1 MTTGCGGDVGIRH
14 FIRGAALAF
23 VAVCLAPAIA
33 FGAVLPPDDVAVAAG
48 PGPYNFDCNSRGQQI
63 VQFLAPA
70 PAGRFTVRGYFHI
83 EKGYYGT
90 EWAPTAY
97 IGLRDAHSS
106 LAVTL
111 QGEVNGEYT
120 RVEIYSVMPRT
131 ADSRKLLAMTP
142 LTYRYIP
149 FSITM
154 NADGTV
160 SESVGTNAATLS
172 PAPFT
177 ASSIQLA
184 CLSAHAK
191 FRDVTVTAAP

>member
-1 MTTGCGGDVGIRH
+1 MGLGN
-14 FIRGAALAF
+14 FSRGAALAI
-23 VAVCLAPAIA
+23 VALCPAAPVM
-33 FGAVLPPDDVAVAAG
+33 GAVMPPDDVAVAPG

-63 VQFLAPA
+63 VQFLAQA
-70 PAGRFTVRGYFHI
+70 PAGRVTVKGYFHF
-83 EKGYYGT
+83 EKTYYGT
-90 EWAPTAY
+90 EWAPLAY
-97 IGLRDAHSS
+97 IGLRDASSS
-106 LAVTL
+106 LQVTL
-111 QGEVNGEYT
+111 QGEVNGEFT
-120 RVEIYSVMPRT
+120 RVELYSVVPKS

-160 SESVGTNAATLS
+160 SEVVGSTAVTVS
-172 PAPFT
+172 PGPFS

-184 CLSAHAK
+184 CLTARVK